1 MGGECVERQ
10 EDSRVLGPMMIAA
23 RKLAMTRGAMTGLGR
38 HDRPSRH
45 CEARSAV
52 AIHVPVPR
60 PQWIASFLAMTEQ
73 GRNDRLGAQTR
84 ALRHF
89 DGRASRSAGNPQR
102 QAAAPATY
110 NRPCVPA

>member
-1 MGGECVERQ
+1 
-10 EDSRVLGPMMIAA
+10 
-23 RKLAMTRGAMTGLGR
+23 
-38 HDRPSRH
+38 
-45 CEARSAV
+45 
-52 AIHVPVPR
+52 
-60 PQWIASFLAMTEQ
+60 MTEQ

-89 DGRASRSAGNPQR
+89 DGRATRSAGNPQR